1 MDDKVVLSKAV
12 LHAAEKL
19 GLTTDQLALILNI
32 DSINLTLDPD
42 SKPGKKALLL
52 IQIFQLLDALNGG
65 DLEWIQHFMCSQNQI
80 TGGVP
85 IEQIQNETGL
95 VKVQECLQVLLIK

>member
-1 MDDKVVLSKAV
+1 MEKKFVLSKAV

-19 GLTTDQLALILNI
+19 GLTTDQLALILDI

-80 TGGVP
+80 TGGIP
-85 IEQIQNETGL
+85 IEQIQEDPGL
-95 VKVQECLQVLLIK
+95 VQVQECLQALLIK